1 MHGGNPLCILLLRL
15 DLNIFSCTFH
25 HKLTFFL
32 LLKIEFDEKFL
43 LLHLYEIFQSV
54 TILRTTRGL
63 LRGSVLQLVLLS
75 LVLDLTLLDL
85 LGELVVELCMLEF
98 ELFVLSFD
106 NLTLHLNLRL
116 EVLLLKFSE
125 LAHSHKLL
133 LVPGERLT
141 HGKLVVILLLDFI
154 LVLLGI
160 ADFELLSSR
169 G

>member
-1 MHGGNPLCILLLRL
+1 MG
-15 DLNIFSCTFH
+15 
-25 HKLTFFL
+25 
-32 LLKIEFDEKFL
+32 
-43 LLHLYEIFQSV
+43 
-54 TILRTTRGL
+54 
-63 LRGSVLQLVLLS
+63 GSVLQLVLLS

-116 EVLLLKFSE
+116 KVLLLEFSE
-125 LAHSHKLL
+125 LANPHKLL
-133 LVPGERLT
+133 LMSGESLA

-154 LVLLGI
+154 LVLLGV